1 MPTLRD
7 IRNRILSVKNIEK
20 ITSAMKMV
28 SSVKVRKAQKLI
40 ETSRLFFDKIENM
53 LVTITNTDKTYY
65 NPLLTS
71 NSEFNKNIV
80 ILIIGGDKGLCGAFN
95 NNLFKAVDN
104 YLTTTF
110 IEKYP
115 LAISPKL
122 ILIGN
127 KTIEHYTKNKNNYNI
142 LYSFSSAFQPL
153 DYNIVTKNHEL
164 IINDFLNKKIDKVEI
179 FYNRLVNPI
188 KQEPTHL
195 QLLPLNIENKQQQ
208 IKIKQIDYIFEPNN
222 NIIIDALI
230 NQYFNLT
237 IWNSLLESN
246 AAEQSARLLAMDK
259 ATQNANDLIKEL
271 ELQFNNARQN
281 AITTE
286 MLEIVS
292 GVTS

>member
-40 ETSRLFFDKIENM
+40 ETSHLFFDKIENM

-95 NNLFKAVDN
+95 NNLFKTVDN

-208 IKIKQIDYIFEPNN
+208 IKIKHIDYIDYMCD
-222 NIIIDALI
+222 NIHIL
-230 NQYFNLT
+230 FH
-237 IWNSLLESN
+237 
-246 AAEQSARLLAMDK
+246 
-259 ATQNANDLIKEL
+259 
-271 ELQFNNARQN
+271 
-281 AITTE
+281 
-286 MLEIVS
+286 VS
-292 GVTS
+292 K